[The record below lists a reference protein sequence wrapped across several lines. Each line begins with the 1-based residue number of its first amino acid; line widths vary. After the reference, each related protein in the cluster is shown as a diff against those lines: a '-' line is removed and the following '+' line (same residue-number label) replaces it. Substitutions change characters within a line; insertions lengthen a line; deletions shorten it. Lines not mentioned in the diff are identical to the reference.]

1 MCALPN
7 WWRQDKLCGR
17 DVTWHVP
24 TLNKHIF
31 VFMVEQFLKYIHSE
45 KLFHSSQ
52 RILLAVSG
60 GADSMLMLH
69 LFVSN
74 GFPVAV
80 AHCNFGLR
88 GKESDGD
95 EQFVTDYCDRHNIAI
110 YTKRFDTTE
119 YADAKGISIEMAA
132 RELRYGWF
140 DELIRQHQFDLLAT
154 AHHQDDVIETFLI
167 NLSRGSGVR
176 GLSGIQ
182 PKAGKIIR
190 PMLFTNRA
198 EIIEYCQRMSIAYRI
213 DSSNEDTVYKRNL
226 IRHEIIPLLEQV
238 NPAFRRNALKTIG
251 TLNETGQLF
260 LQRMSEI
267 RAAVLAD
274 DDLGAMI
281 HIEKLLAYSP
291 LKTILFEL
299 VREFGFQPE
308 QIDDIVDSLNKESG
322 RKFYSEN
329 YRLIKDRDYLLIAP
343 NPVNQEKLFY
353 IEADCRKL
361 NYPIHLTIE
370 PIERTSDFRY
380 STNPNV
386 ADFDLDKL
394 EFPLI
399 LRHWQ
404 EGEYFQPLGMTGL
417 KKLSDFFIDEK
428 YSIPDKEN
436 AWILASGNQVAWI
449 VGKRLDDRFK
459 ITSSTVRVLRIKV
472 K

>member
-1 MCALPN
+1 
-7 WWRQDKLCGR
+7 
-17 DVTWHVP
+17 
-24 TLNKHIF
+24 
-31 VFMVEQFLKYIHSE
+31 MVEQLLKYIHSE

-69 LFVSN
+69 LFVKN
-74 GFPVAV
+74 GYSVGV
-80 AHCNFGLR
+80 AHCNFSLR
-88 GKESDGD
+88 GKESDDD
-95 EQFVTDYCDRHNIAI
+95 ERFVSEYCDIHNLEFHSK
-110 YTKRFDTTE
+110 TFDTTE
-119 YADAKGISIEMAA
+119 YAEAKGISIEMAA

-140 DELIRQHQFDLLAT
+140 DELMHRHGYDFLAT

-167 NLSRGSGVR
+167 NLSRGSGIR

-182 PKAGKIIR
+182 PKSGKIIR
-190 PMLFTNRA
+190 PMLFTNRE
-198 EIIEYCQRMSIAYRI
+198 EILNYCQRMSIAYRT
-213 DSSNEDTVYKRNL
+213 DSTNKDTIYKRNL

-260 LQRMSEI
+260 QQRMSEI
-267 RAAVLAD
+267 RRTVFSD
-274 DDLGAMI
+274 DELGAMI
-281 HIEKLLAYSP
+281 HIEKLMSFSP

-299 VREFGFQPE
+299 IREFGFQPE

-322 RKFYSEN
+322 RKFHSEN

-343 NPVNQEKLFY
+343 NTVGQEKLFY

-361 NYPIHLTIE
+361 SYPIHLTFE
-370 PIERTSDFRY
+370 RLERTFDFRY

-428 YSIPDKEN
+428 YSIPEKEN
-436 AWILASGNQVAWI
+436 AWILASGNHPIWI
-449 VGKRLDDRFK
+449 VGKRLDDRVK
-459 ITSSTVRVLRIKV
+459 ITAKTKRILRVKGSVANDQL
-472 K
+472 

>member
-1 MCALPN
+1 
-7 WWRQDKLCGR
+7 
-17 DVTWHVP
+17 
-24 TLNKHIF
+24 
-31 VFMVEQFLKYIHSE
+31 MVEQFLKYIHSE

-74 GFPVAV
+74 GFSLAV

-95 EQFVTDYCDRHNIAI
+95 EQFVSDYCDLHNIAF
-110 YTKRFDTTE
+110 YTKRFETTE

-140 DELIRQHQFDLLAT
+140 DGLIHQHHFDYLAT

-167 NLSRGSGVR
+167 NLSRGSGIR

-182 PKAGKIIR
+182 AKSGKIIR
-190 PMLFTNRA
+190 PMLFTNRV
-198 EIIEYCQRMSIAYRI
+198 EILDYCRRLSIAYRT

-260 LQRMSEI
+260 QQRMSEI
-267 RAAVLAD
+267 RAAVFSD
-274 DDLGAMI
+274 DELGAMI

-299 VREFGFQPE
+299 IREFGFQPE
-308 QIDDIVDSLNKESG
+308 QIDDIADSLNKESG

-343 NPVNQEKLFY
+343 NPVGQDKQFY
-353 IEADCRKL
+353 IEEDSTKL
-361 NYPIHLTIE
+361 SYPIHLTIDRL
-370 PIERTSDFRY
+370 ERTSDFRY

-404 EGEYFQPLGMTGL
+404 EGEYFQPLGMSGL

-428 YSIPDKEN
+428 YSIPEKEN
-436 AWILASGNQVAWI
+436 AWILASGNRPIWI
-449 VGKRLDDRFK
+449 LGKRLDDRVK
-459 ITSSTVRVLRIKV
+459 ITTQTKRICRIKWLIV
-472 K
+472 NDKL